1 MTCRIDCFP
10 PSLKKLEQPYF
21 YAWPRESPF
30 RTIREPEGDSTD
42 YQYLLKRLRAARRQ
56 AGLTQVQVAKAL
68 GRPQSFVTKC
78 ELGERRIDPVDLQ
91 RFANLYRKPLS
102 FFLPRKRDQK

>member
-1 MTCRIDCFP
+1 MAHAKRR
-10 PSLKKLEQPYF
+10 PSAVHTAE
-21 YAWPRESPF
+21 
-30 RTIREPEGDSTD
+30 

-68 GRPQSFVTKC
+68 ARPQSFVTKC

-91 RFANLYRKPLS
+91 RFAKLYRKPLAY
-102 FFLPRKRDQK
+102 FLLPKHS

>member
-1 MTCRIDCFP
+1 MEHAKRRRSAVHT
-10 PSLKKLEQPYF
+10 
-21 YAWPRESPF
+21 
-30 RTIREPEGDSTD
+30 TD
-42 YQYLLKRLRAARRQ
+42 YRYLLKRLREARRQ

-91 RFANLYRKPLS
+91 RFAKLYRKPLS
-102 FFLPRKRDQK
+102 FFLPPKVDQ